1 MQKAFTIKQPEEVAE
16 VQEIREKL
24 KKLEELESKTL
35 EAEKAVETDV
45 ENTDLDKAWDE
56 AYNEEYKQ
64 YSEVAKLIA
73 DLINIDTCTA
83 KSMIVNYR
91 DQLKKTL
98 GLLKNADLTA

>member
-24 KKLEELESKTL
+24 KKLEELEAK
-35 EAEKAVETDV
+35 KAVEADV
-45 ENTDLDKAWDE
+45 ENTDLDKAWGE

-64 YSEVAKLIA
+64 CSEVAKLIA
-73 DLINIDTCTA
+73 DLINIDTYTA

-98 GLLKNADLTA
+98 GLKKMLT

>member
-1 MQKAFTIKQPEEVAE
+1 MQKAFTINQPEEVAE

-24 KKLEELESKTL
+24 KKLEELEAK
-35 EAEKAVETDV
+35 KAVEADV
-45 ENTDLDKAWDE
+45 ENTDLDKAWGE

-64 YSEVAKLIA
+64 CSEVAKLIA
-73 DLINIDTCTA
+73 DLINIDTYTA

-98 GLLKNADLTA
+98 GLKKMLT

>member
-24 KKLEELESKTL
+24 KKLEQLEAKTL
-35 EAEKAVETDV
+35 EAEKAVEAYV
-45 ENTDLDKAWDE
+45 ENTDLDKAWGE

-73 DLINIDTCTA
+73 DLINIDTYTA